1 MPHHHNQHQHNSNQ
15 YYSLHFEQ
23 SSALKKLADEIHE
36 LRLLPM
42 PFGLLVHE
50 LIEVLDIE
58 RIVPGLTQAS
68 KLAEDFPFVDHHSTQ
83 KEQEKTFVDRH

>member
-1 MPHHHNQHQHNSNQ
+1 
-15 YYSLHFEQ
+15 
-23 SSALKKLADEIHE
+23 
-36 LRLLPM
+36 M

-50 LIEVLDIE
+50 LIEVLDVE

-83 KEQEKTFVDRH
+83 KEQEKTFVDRHQDVFVFGD